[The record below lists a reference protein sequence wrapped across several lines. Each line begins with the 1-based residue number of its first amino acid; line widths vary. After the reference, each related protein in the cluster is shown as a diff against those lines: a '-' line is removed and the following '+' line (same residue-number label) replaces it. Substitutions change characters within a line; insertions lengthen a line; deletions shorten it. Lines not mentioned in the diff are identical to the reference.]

1 MNPSVTS
8 SSNNNHV
15 GTPLPGYHQEWLTR
29 TVHVH
34 DFPSRSAEGGEFVW
48 SPEFEGFGN
57 QWCVRIFPGGCANAA
72 EGMVSLFLYNMSNKA
87 IEIDFG
93 FSVNDRNGNL
103 VAYIRTS
110 TPENFDP
117 VGTAT
122 NARGYTDYEKRSK
135 LFNSLVDGALV
146 IEVHM
151 KLTNRLILFHHPSS
165 LKILL
170 ANKCNA
176 FS

>member
-57 QWCVRIFPGGCANAA
+57 QWCVRIFPGGCANAG
-72 EGMVSLFLYNMSNKA
+72 EGMVSLYLYNKSNKA

-117 VGTAT
+117 LGGNGSSWGFKNFASRSDLLSSLIDGT
-122 NARGYTDYEKRSK
+122 
-135 LFNSLVDGALV
+135 LV
-146 IEVHM
+146 IEVRM
-151 KLTNRLILFHHPSS
+151 KLTNRLILFHHPSFQ
-165 LKILL
+165 KILL